1 MPHEKSVSRRKFE
14 TIWSETLPFIVT
26 AKPSTDL
33 HVCFTCQQNS
43 RLIMKSANMPEQLKT
58 ERVQKAFEHL
68 DGVHK
73 ERKYYRQECNNG
85 ALALEAFSTG
95 TSSDLQEMHY
105 SYDYAQQLHYPVN
118 AQQDG
123 PEYFKSTRKCNLFGV
138 SCEPRSYQVNY
149 LVDEADDICK
159 GADAT
164 ISMVNHFFENH
175 CLKELCAICMQI
187 IVLHK
192 TKTMPTFI
200 TYCGEF

>member
-85 ALALEAFSTG
+85 ANELWRHFLLV
-95 TSSDLQEMHY
+95 LQVIFKKCITAMTMH
-105 SYDYAQQLHYPVN
+105 N
-118 AQQDG
+118 N
-123 PEYFKSTRKCNLFGV
+123 F
-138 SCEPRSYQVNY
+138 
-149 LVDEADDICK
+149 
-159 GADAT
+159 
-164 ISMVNHFFENH
+164 
-175 CLKELCAICMQI
+175 I
-187 IVLHK
+187 IL
-192 TKTMPTFI
+192 
-200 TYCGEF
+200 